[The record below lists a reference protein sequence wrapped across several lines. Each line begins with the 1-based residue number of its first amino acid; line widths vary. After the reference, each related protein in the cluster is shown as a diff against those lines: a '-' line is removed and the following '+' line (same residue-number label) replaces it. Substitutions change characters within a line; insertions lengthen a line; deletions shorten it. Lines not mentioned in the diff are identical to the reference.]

1 MNITDLNPTGQSKLV
16 KMNKLLKEE
25 FGISLKSTPDRENLE
40 KVMETANRA
49 LVQIRGSQKKFHLDP
64 EYIKFLGL
72 RDAAETMLQEGN
84 YVKSPAY
91 EAMANS
97 LRTTVQELMDAG
109 YSKDDAC
116 AETMNRARM
125 NGAWAFAE
133 DVMSPIIASAATQ
146 YVAEYE
152 VANDP
157 ALVEFNAAANMS
169 DALIAEMARELN
181 MKVED
186 TETLAAIAEKI
197 SIFAE
202 VSGRTP
208 EAIVEFLNGLN
219 EGDMVSGIQ
228 MFGRKIAERKLN
240 DSIQYMHKLRA
251 DGKSIEDI
259 AKELS
264 MKPEEVKDAMSKTES
279 IKEAQQAAEAGDI
292 GMFTDIIDSI
302 LSEQVD
308 VEQAEVVMAV
318 RSLADDV
325 QSQIERISDMMNKD
339 VPAIA
344 DQMRAEQGATA
355 AQQFSDTITS
365 SLNTY
370 LEAAKTCKSGIDS
383 QVMSLSGEAP
393 AQDPGALAD
402 TGMDAMPT
410 DDADLDLDAEVDVNE
425 PAASGP
431 EDEPLGRA
439 EV

>member
-1 MNITDLNPTGQSKLV
+1 MNITDFNPTGKTKLG
-16 KMNKLLKEE
+16 KMNKLLKEQ
-25 FGISLKSTPDRENLE
+25 FGIKLNGAPERKKLE
-40 KVMETANRA
+40 RVMETANSA
-49 LVQIRGSQKKFHLDP
+49 LIQIRGSQKKFHLDP
-64 EYIKFLGL
+64 EYIKFLGI
-72 RDAAETMLQEGN
+72 RDAAETMLAEGN

-91 EAMANS
+91 DAMAES
-97 LRTTVQELMDAG
+97 LRQTIRELMDAG

-152 VANDP
+152 IANDP
-157 ALVEFNAAANMS
+157 ALVEYDAASNMS
-169 DALIAEMARELN
+169 DALVAEMARELN

-197 SIFAE
+197 SMFAE
-202 VSGRTP
+202 VSGKTP

-219 EGDMVSGIQ
+219 EADMVSGIQ
-228 MFGRKIAERKLN
+228 MFGRKVASENKFAYAAKQAKA
-240 DSIQYMHKLRA
+240 S
-251 DGKSIEDI
+251 G
-259 AKELS
+259 AKEFELDGE
-264 MKPEEVKDAMSKTES
+264 KFPV
-279 IKEAQQAAEAGDI
+279 KEAQEAAARGDVS
-292 GMFTDIIDSI
+292 MFNDIIDSI
-302 LSEQVD
+302 LNEEVD

-344 DQMRAEQGATA
+344 DQMRAEQGASA
-355 AQQFSDTITS
+355 AQQFSDTMAST
-365 SLNTY
+365 LGTY
-370 LEAAKTCKSGIDS
+370 LEGAKSCKTAIDS
-383 QVMSLSGEAP
+383 QVMSLSGEA
-393 AQDPGALAD
+393 GADMGGLGD
-402 TGMDAMPT
+402 TGAMDAMDAPMDDT
-410 DDADLDLDAEVDVNE
+410 DDLGLDAPVDTNE

-431 EDEPLGRA
+431 ESEPLGRA

>member
-1 MNITDLNPTGQSKLV
+1 MNITDFNPTGKTKLG
-16 KMNKLLKEE
+16 KMNKLLSEQ
-25 FGISLKSTPDRENLE
+25 FGIKLNGAPERKKLE
-40 KVMETANRA
+40 RVMETANKA
-49 LVQIRGSQKKFHLDP
+49 LIQIRGSQKKFHLDP

-72 RDAAETMLQEGN
+72 RDAAETMIAEGN

-91 EAMANS
+91 ETMAQS

-157 ALVEFNAAANMS
+157 ALVEYDAASNMS

-181 MKVED
+181 MRVED
-186 TETLAAIAEKI
+186 TETLGAIAEKI
-197 SIFAE
+197 SMFAE
-202 VSGRTP
+202 VSGKTP

-219 EGDMVSGIQ
+219 EGDMANGIQ
-228 MFGRKIAERKLN
+228 MFGRKVARENSVRS
-240 DSIQYMHKLRA
+240 DALR
-251 DGKSIEDI
+251 
-259 AKELS
+259 
-264 MKPEEVKDAMSKTES
+264 
-279 IKEAQQAAEAGDI
+279 EAQEAASKGDVT
-292 GMFTDIIDSI
+292 MFSDLIDSI
-302 LSEQVD
+302 LNEEVD

-318 RSLADDV
+318 RSLSDDV

-355 AQQFSDTITS
+355 AQQFSDTIS
-365 SLNTY
+365 GNLSTY
-370 LEAAKTCKSGIDS
+370 LEAARACKSSIDS

-393 AQDPGALAD
+393 ADVGGLGDTGLDGMDAPAD
-402 TGMDAMPT
+402 TGDAGG
-410 DDADLDLDAEVDVNE
+410 DLDLDAPVDTNE
-425 PAASGP
+425 PAAAGP

>member
-157 ALVEFNAAANMS
+157 ALVEFDAAANMS

-219 EGDMVSGIQ
+219 EGDMASGIQ
-228 MFGRKIAERKLN
+228 MFGRKVASEN
-240 DSIQYMHKLRA
+240 ALRN
-251 DGKSIEDI
+251 G
-259 AKELS
+259 
-264 MKPEEVKDAMSKTES
+264 EVDAL
-279 IKEAQQAAEAGDI
+279 KEAQEAAQKGDVS
-292 GMFTDIIDSI
+292 MFNEIIDSI

-355 AQQFSDTITS
+355 AQQFSDTITG

-439 EV
+439 EL

>member
-1 MNITDLNPTGQSKLV
+1 MNITDFNPTGKTKLG
-16 KMNKLLKEE
+16 KMNKLLSEQ
-25 FGISLKSTPDRENLE
+25 FGIKLNGAPERKKLE
-40 KVMETANRA
+40 RVMETANKA
-49 LVQIRGSQKKFHLDP
+49 LIQIRGSQKKFHLDP

-72 RDAAETMLQEGN
+72 RDAAETMIAEGN

-91 EAMANS
+91 ETMANS

-157 ALVEFNAAANMS
+157 ALVEFDAAASMS

-186 TETLAAIAEKI
+186 TETLGAIAEKI
-197 SIFAE
+197 SMFAE

-219 EGDMVSGIQ
+219 EADMATGIQ
-228 MFGRKIAERKLN
+228 MFGRKVASENKFAYAAK
-240 DSIQYMHKLRA
+240 QAKA
-251 DGKSIEDI
+251 DGK
-259 AKELS
+259 KEFELDGE
-264 MKPEEVKDAMSKTES
+264 KFPV
-279 IKEAQQAAEAGDI
+279 KEAQQAAMAGDVS
-292 GMFTDIIDSI
+292 MFNEIIDSI
-302 LSEQVD
+302 LNEEVD

-355 AQQFSDTITS
+355 AQQFSDTIS
-365 SLNTY
+365 GNLSTY
-370 LEAAKTCKSGIDS
+370 LEAAKACKSSIDS

-393 AQDPGALAD
+393 ADSGGLGDTGLDGMDAPAD
-402 TGMDAMPT
+402 TGG
-410 DDADLDLDAEVDVNE
+410 DLDLDAPVDTNE
-425 PAASGP
+425 PAAAGP

>member
-1 MNITDLNPTGQSKLV
+1 MNITDFNPTGKTKLG
-16 KMNKLLKEE
+16 KMNKLLSEQ
-25 FGISLKSTPDRENLE
+25 FGIKLNSAPERNKLE
-40 KVMETANRA
+40 RVMETANKA
-49 LVQIRGSQKKFHLDP
+49 LIQIRGSQKKFHLDP

-72 RDAAETMLQEGN
+72 RDAAETMIAEGN

-91 EAMANS
+91 ETMATS
-97 LRTTVQELMDAG
+97 LRSTVQELMDAG

-157 ALVEFNAAANMS
+157 ALVEYDAAANMS

-181 MKVED
+181 MRVED
-186 TETLAAIAEKI
+186 TETLGAIAEKI
-197 SIFAE
+197 AMFAE
-202 VSGRTP
+202 VAGKTP

-219 EGDMVSGIQ
+219 EGDMANGIQ
-228 MFGRKIAERKLN
+228 MFGRKVASENKFAYAAKQAKA
-240 DSIQYMHKLRA
+240 S
-251 DGKSIEDI
+251 G
-259 AKELS
+259 AKEFELDGE
-264 MKPEEVKDAMSKTES
+264 KFPV
-279 IKEAQQAAEAGDI
+279 KEAQEAAMAGDVS
-292 GMFTDIIDSI
+292 MFTDLIDSI
-302 LSEQVD
+302 LNEEVD

-344 DQMRAEQGATA
+344 DQMRAEQGASQ
-355 AQQFSDTITS
+355 AQQFSDTMGTT
-365 SLNTY
+365 LGTY
-370 LEAAKTCKSGIDS
+370 LESAKACKTAIDS
-383 QVMSLSGEAP
+383 QVMALSGEGG
-393 AQDPGALAD
+393 DMGGLGD
-402 TGMDAMPT
+402 TGAMDAM
-410 DDADLDLDAEVDVNE
+410 DAPADSAGGDLDLDAPVDTNE